1 MNTQRTL
8 NPVAENPVTSSRPI
22 YTYEQAKA
30 ASTEYFNGDEL
41 AASIFVDKYA
51 LRNEKNELVELTP
64 TDMHWRIANE
74 FARIEQR
81 KFKSPMSA
89 QTIFNLLDRFAKV
102 VMQGS
107 PSYGIGNYY
116 QYISIG
122 NCFVIPSP
130 LDSYLGIMHTDT
142 QITQISCRRGGVGW
156 SNSKLR
162 PAGMLVKN
170 AAKTTSGMIGFAK
183 RFSNTV
189 REVGQH
195 GRRGASLQEL
205 SCWHPEIMEFIKV
218 KQNLTEITGSNISVD
233 FYDDFMQK
241 VFDRA
246 DIKLRWPVC
255 QVDADE
261 MKRPFPEC
269 EVAAN
274 AGQIWDEFIKSAHLM
289 AEPGCKF
296 MDTVHRMSPGVPYGH
311 IETASNP
318 CGEQNMPPYASC
330 RLLLLNLISYVRNK
344 FKPDAYFDFEAF
356 AEDVKI
362 LQRLGDDLVDIEIE
376 CIDRILDKLS
386 RDPEPDYIKK
396 PAVDLWENV
405 RRVALLDRRTGCG
418 FTALGDTI
426 AALNMKYGSK
436 LSIEFAEKMQRIYAL
451 SAYRSSVEMA
461 KELGHFPEFDA
472 KLDVQSGFI
481 QLIQKEDP
489 ELFRDMQKWGR
500 RNMVL
505 LTVAPVG
512 SLSCE
517 TQTTSGMEPVFLLSY
532 TRRKKG
538 NPGDLGFRT
547 DSIDAN
553 GDHWMHFDVYH
564 KGLQDWMDITGNKNI
579 KDSPYYGASANDI
592 DWLSRVTMQAT
603 LQKWIDNSISSTV
616 NLPQDV
622 PVETVDKIY
631 KTAWKMG
638 CKGITIYRD
647 KCRDG
652 VLVSKEPEKKLSGK
666 EQTLADRLWHEYLET
681 KPVKR
686 PKELACDIH
695 HTKSKGEDF
704 FVLVGLMDN
713 HPYEV
718 FAGKNGTVTSAKTGT
733 ITKNKRGHYEL
744 KASDDSVIE
753 NVCDLL
759 TDEQAVITRMVSLSL
774 RHGSNVSFIVDQL
787 EKAPGDMTNFGKA
800 LARTLKKYIKNG
812 SKVTGANC
820 INCGSSDI
828 VRQEGCQTCS
838 GCGSSKCS

>member
-1 MNTQRTL
+1 
-8 NPVAENPVTSSRPI
+8 
-22 YTYEQAKA
+22 
-30 ASTEYFNGDEL
+30 
-41 AASIFVDKYA
+41 
-51 LRNEKNELVELTP
+51 
-64 TDMHWRIANE
+64 
-74 FARIEQR
+74 
-81 KFKSPMSA
+81 
-89 QTIFNLLDRFAKV
+89 
-102 VMQGS
+102 
-107 PSYGIGNYY
+107 
-116 QYISIG
+116 
-122 NCFVIPSP
+122 
-130 LDSYLGIMHTDT
+130 
-142 QITQISCRRGGVGW
+142 
-156 SNSKLR
+156 
-162 PAGMLVKN
+162 
-170 AAKTTSGMIGFAK
+170 
-183 RFSNTV
+183 
-189 REVGQH
+189 
-195 GRRGASLQEL
+195 
-205 SCWHPEIMEFIKV
+205 
-218 KQNLTEITGSNISVD
+218 
-233 FYDDFMQK
+233 
-241 VFDRA
+241 
-246 DIKLRWPVC
+246 
-255 QVDADE
+255 
-261 MKRPFPEC
+261 
-269 EVAAN
+269 
-274 AGQIWDEFIKSAHLM
+274 
-289 AEPGCKF
+289 
-296 MDTVHRMSPGVPYGH
+296 MSPGVPYGH

-356 AEDVKI
+356 ATDVKI